1 MRTSEERVDEL
12 HRRMKQRR
20 EERNGWCAG
29 VRLTSAAVFALCF
42 LLTVSAAFWI
52 SVLSPETTGS
62 ASGAAASIFA
72 DHGILGYAV
81 IAIVAFCLGTE
92 ATLLCFRLK
101 RRYGE
106 KDDDRKP

>member
-1 MRTSEERVDEL
+1 MRTSEERVGEL

-20 EERNGWCAG
+20 EERLVRG

-81 IAIVAFCLGTE
+81 IAIVAFCLGTA